1 MDDPSMAAAVAEP
14 RPPPPRAAGS
24 RRGFFGFLKDGVLV
38 TTRNRSLFLPL
49 AALHAARSLALLAA
63 RILAIRYLGPTL
75 GLKADGDDGFFSA
88 LLDKFL
94 DGRWWLL
101 PVGVAYLVAD
111 VANMVLGQAIQVAM
125 VCAAV
130 ASCSAASIEGGPGRT
145 TLTLASLL
153 GEVRRNLS
161 RYMETDV
168 FVQVV
173 GLASAFAGMLVLV
186 AVLTAAAAYLH
197 VGPLPGELV
206 YFLLHLIATPVI
218 LIYYSIAREVAVV
231 VSVAEPGLRA
241 GGAFRRARQLTRG
254 AKKVAQATLHAL
266 LSRALNKAVWKMYAV
281 TMARVPAAPFWLDA
295 VVVYMLVGAVDV
307 LYMATVTAYYFDCKR
322 TEEEKAGHIHIE

>member
-1 MDDPSMAAAVAEP
+1 MAAAVVQP

-24 RRGFFGFLKDGVLV
+24 RRGFFAFLKDGVLV
-38 TTRNRSLFLPL
+38 TTRNRGLFLPL
-49 AALHAARSLALLAA
+49 GALHAARLLALLAA
-63 RILAIRYLGPTL
+63 RIVALRYLGPTL
-75 GLKADGDDGFFSA
+75 GLKANGDDGFFSA
-88 LLDKFL
+88 LLD
-94 DGRWWLL
+94 GRWWLL
-101 PVGVAYLVAD
+101 PAGAACLVAD

-161 RYMETDV
+161 GSMATAV

-173 GLASAFAGMLVLV
+173 GLASAVACMLVLL
-186 AVLTAAAAYLH
+186 AVLAAADAYMGL
-197 VGPLPGELV
+197 GPIPGELV
-206 YFLLHLIATPVI
+206 YFLLHLIATPVVF
-218 LIYYSIAREVAVV
+218 IYYSVAREVAVV

-241 GGAFRRARQLTRG
+241 GGALQRARRLTRG
-254 AKKVAQATLHAL
+254 AKKVAQATLHTI
-266 LSRALNKAVWKMYAV
+266 LSWALNKAVWKMYAV
-281 TMARVPAAPFWLDA
+281 AMARVPAAPFWLDA
-295 VVVYMLVGAVDV
+295 IVVYMLVGAVEV

-322 TEEEKAGHIHIE
+322 TGEEKASGHIHME